1 MWISY
6 VMPDNIETWNE
17 SIKSIIWLDDPQKMN
32 RQLQYFDY

>member
-17 SIKSIIWLDDPQKMN
+17 KSIIWLDDPQKMN